1 MRLDRP
7 LLLACCTAVLACST
21 AGVELRDVRG
31 AYSTHFDG
39 IPDQGR
45 VCAVIHN
52 GSSVPIEWARLRL
65 VSRSSLGE
73 RSGRWRSDWLFRGHI
88 EPGESVAVE
97 LERPPMADQGSLRIQ
112 RAGRGQVRE
121 RGRAVH
127 VVRECSTDALSTR
140 LRDADAGRQ
149 PTARE
154 IHAIA
159 FP

>member
-7 LLLACCTAVLACST
+7 LLLACCAAALACST

-39 IPDQGR
+39 IPDEGR

-52 GSSVPIEWARLRL
+52 GRDVPIEWVRLRL

-73 RSGRWRSDWLFRGHI
+73 RPGRWRSDWLFRGHI

-97 LERPPMADQGSLRIQ
+97 LERPPMADQGSLRMQ

-121 RGRAVH
+121 RGRPVR
-127 VVRECSTDALSTR
+127 VVQECSADALSTR
-140 LRDADAGRQ
+140 LRGATVGRQ
-149 PTARE
+149 AKERE